1 MQEKRWIM
9 TEELRKEKEKLE
21 ALLKGREKKFAHL
34 YIASDYNGTAA
45 AIEAG
50 YKEKSARQQASR
62 LLTNA
67 NIAAYVRILQLIA
80 IEESGLSP
88 EYITRKRM
96 EILDRCLQ
104 AVPVEQWDYTEGKKV
119 PTGKYI
125 FDAKNA
131 LKALEALEKTVE
143 GGKAAEG
150 VTVKYESPELEE
162 WSQ

>member
-1 MQEKRWIM
+1 M
-9 TEELRKEKEKLE
+9 TEELRKEKEALE
-21 ALLKGREKKFAHL
+21 KELTGKAKKFAHL
-34 YIASDYNGTAA
+34 YIAKDYNGAEA
-45 AIEAG
+45 AIAAG

-104 AVPVEQWDYTEGKKV
+104 AVPVEEWDYTEKKKV
-119 PTGKYI
+119 PTGEYI

-143 GGKAAEG
+143 GGRNEDEKSTEIVVRFEG
-150 VTVKYESPELEE
+150 EKGKK
-162 WSQ
+162 WGG